1 MFPLVRGLRSAVL
14 AGLSYIAVSAEP
26 APDRNVAEWAEQ
38 SRVVSRIESNKPG
51 QWRND
56 RFPVAVEIMEACSL
70 SDPSTLIA
78 IRGSAQTIKSEIG
91 KNVIGYF
98 IEDNPRG
105 ILVILPS
112 GEELTKYERT
122 KLDPMLRACPT
133 LARRVH
139 GIGNTESKKK
149 TTVKLKEF
157 RDGTITLTSAGSSK
171 GLQMITVGLIVF
183 EEIAEAPADTDGRG
197 HALDQAIERGTQY
210 EGELKVIIPST
221 PGMAGETEDG
231 KPLCKI
237 TELFKDGAQ
246 GWIFWKCPHCAD
258 HFRMRF
264 SHMAEVDG
272 RAVVFAP
279 CCGSK
284 IEHSEKRKM
293 NLTPALGG
301 DCAFLFCFESQNP
314 ANAFP
319 WKTDADGKIIPDV
332 VAAEDFAAAKSRDL
346 EGRDKSFHIW
356 RGQSPFSTWGNVWSK
371 WQKSQNDPIALKV
384 FYQQYLGEPY
394 EAALNKPK
402 DQEIYDM
409 RGGAPDAKTRPIR
422 RGIIPPWAGFVVM
435 TADLQGDRI
444 EWAAKAYG
452 PNGMIATIDHGIID
466 RPPFDPA
473 AWRDLRRVF
482 DTEWTSSHMRPQR
495 AVKMGVDTGGHNT
508 QEAYRFIMG
517 NPDVFAL
524 KGMTGPSAQHEPLFQ
539 ASRKG
544 GKLKGI
550 RKQTEHRVPLTLLN
564 THQLKKA
571 VYFGLT
577 NALES
582 YKTGELQPG
591 INFFYHDQIDTGFA
605 KQLVAENFIIDDTK
619 GTERWERIASRANE
633 QLDLEV
639 YAYALALMY
648 GLNRMSDD
656 DWTALFTRE
665 AIDPTELDLTP
676 LEKIARL
683 PKEPATPAPRN
694 TPDTRPSWMKKL
706 ADYPGNK
713 GGNG

>member
-1 MFPLVRGLRSAVL
+1 MFALVRGLRSAVL
-14 AGLSYIAVSAEP
+14 AGLSYVAVSAEP
-26 APDRNVAEWAEQ
+26 APERTVAEWSEQ
-38 SRVVSRIESNKPG
+38 SRIVSRIESNKPG
-51 QWRND
+51 PWRND
-56 RFPVAVEIMEACSL
+56 HFPVAVEIMEAASL
-70 SDPSTLIA
+70 SDPSTIIA
-78 IRGSAQTIKSEIG
+78 IRGSAQSIKSEIA
-91 KNVIGYF
+91 KNTIGYF

-105 ILVILPS
+105 ILVVTPS

-139 GIGNTESKKK
+139 GIGNTDSKKK

-210 EGELKVIIPST
+210 EGELKVIVPST
-221 PGMAGETEDG
+221 PGMAGETENG

-237 TELFKDGAQ
+237 TELFMDGAQ

-264 SHMAEVDG
+264 SHMAEESG
-272 RAVVFAP
+272 RAVIFAP
-279 CCGSK
+279 CCGAL

-293 NLTPALGG
+293 NLTAKYGG
-301 DCAFLFCFESQNP
+301 HCTFLFCYDSENP
-314 ANAFP
+314 DNAFP
-319 WKTDADGKIIPDV
+319 WKRDSEGKIIEDV
-332 VAAEDFAAAKSRDL
+332 VAAADFERAQNRDL

-356 RGQSPFSTWGNVWSK
+356 RGQSSFSTWGNVWNK
-371 WQKSQNDPIALKV
+371 WLKSQNDPIALKV
-384 FYQQYLGEPY
+384 FYQQYLGEPF
-394 EAALNKPK
+394 EPALNKPQDEK
-402 DQEIYDM
+402 IYEM
-409 RGGAPDAKTRPIR
+409 RGGAPDAQTRPIR

-452 PNGMIATIDHGIID
+452 PNGMAATIDHGIID
-466 RPPFDPA
+466 RAPFDPA
-473 AWRDLRRVF
+473 AWADLRRVF
-482 DTEWTSSHMRPQR
+482 DTEWPSSHMRPQR

-524 KGMTGPSAQHEPLFQ
+524 KGMPGPSAQHEPLFQ

-544 GKLKGI
+544 GKLKN
-550 RKQTEHRVPLTLLN
+550 RAQKTEHRIPLTLLN

-571 VYFGLT
+571 VYFGIT
-577 NALES
+577 NAIES
-582 YKTGELQPG
+582 YKTGTLQPG
-591 INFFYHDQIDTGFA
+591 LKFFYHDQIDTGFA
-605 KQLVAENFIIDDTK
+605 KQLVAENLIIDDVR
-619 GTERWERIASRANE
+619 GTEKWERIASRPNE

-648 GLNRMSDD
+648 GVNRMTDA
-656 DWTALFTRE
+656 DWTVLFTRE

-676 LEKIARL
+676 LEKIARA
-683 PKEPATPAPRN
+683 EPATPAPRR
-694 TPDTRPSWMKKL
+694 TADTRPNWMKKL
-706 ADYPGNK
+706 ADYPGNN
-713 GGNG
+713 GGDA